1 MNPVVSPDGKGESA
15 STSPFVDVR
24 YSLPALLQEV
34 KQDRS
39 SATFAMEKLDQAAI
53 NLLFQQ
59 HRAHHEHHLDQE

>member
-1 MNPVVSPDGKGESA
+1 MNPPIAPGENNEPA

-24 YSLPALLQEV
+24 YSLAALLREV

-39 SATFAMEKLDQAAI
+39 SATFAMEKLDQITI

-59 HRAHHEHHLDQE
+59 HRAHREHHLDQK